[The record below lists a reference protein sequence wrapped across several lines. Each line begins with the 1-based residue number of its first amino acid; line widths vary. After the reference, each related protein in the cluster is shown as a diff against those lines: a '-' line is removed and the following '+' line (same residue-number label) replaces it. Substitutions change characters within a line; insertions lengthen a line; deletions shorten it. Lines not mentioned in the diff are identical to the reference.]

1 MNYVVGFLFS
11 ADIEHVVLIEKRKPA
26 WQVGLLN
33 GVGGKIEIGET
44 PRNAMAR
51 EFREET
57 GADVQPGCWSR
68 FAVMSGP
75 DTDNGFYSVHCF
87 VARGSAAGV
96 VSSTT
101 DEKVFL
107 KEVRLLELTKHVPNL
122 SWLIPMAQQVLQ
134 GHGPAIA
141 GIHY

>member
-1 MNYVVGFLFS
+1 
-11 ADIEHVVLIEKRKPA
+11 
-26 WQVGLLN
+26 
-33 GVGGKIEIGET
+33 
-44 PRNAMAR
+44 
-51 EFREET
+51 
-57 GADVQPGCWSR
+57 
-68 FAVMSGP
+68 MSGP